1 MTTACLGL
9 EQQRHGFRDGDP
21 HGWNETWC
29 STVARRIRGEAAAKL
44 LAEGPRTAGLVVL
57 PSWVWRR
64 SKIDVGRKDRAMD
77 GGRLLMPI
85 HVAWSHG
92 PVVLVDS
99 SEPLELSWSAT
110 GMGLDIH
117 GTTTLS
123 LGDGPDRLDVT
134 ASEPPTEITMSAMPA
149 DRLERELQM
158 LQEDGHSAHWA
169 AVQGLSRYVEIAVN
183 KAHSRLAKDVAG
195 NPEHERPLLD
205 QVSLERVQDVM
216 VLGESGS
223 DSVVM
228 RVLDQ
233 SCEPSTFISC
243 DPSRWVWKKL
253 HQAAE
258 RHVAKAVGDPA
269 VGWKIRSVARRIG
282 VETEAD
288 LDRLLEE
295 YRRLYPGDKMGRW
308 RVLDALSVRPEVSAG
323 AAPLVEDR
331 DTA

>member
-1 MTTACLGL
+1 MTTAPLSL
-9 EQQRHGFRDGDP
+9 EQHRPGFRDGDP

-29 STVARRIRGEAAAKL
+29 STVARRIRGDAAEKL
-44 LAEGPRTAGLVVL
+44 LTEGPTEAGLLVL

-85 HVAWSHG
+85 HVSWSHG

-99 SEPLELSWSAT
+99 TEPVELTWSAT
-110 GMGLDIH
+110 GMGLDIS
-117 GTTTLS
+117 GTTTVS
-123 LGDGPDRLDVT
+123 LGDGPDLVDVT
-134 ASEPPTEITMSAMPA
+134 GSEPPAEITLSAMPPG
-149 DRLERELQM
+149 RLERELVA
-158 LQEDGHSAHWA
+158 LKEDGQAAHWA

-183 KAHSRLAKDVAG
+183 KAHARLAKDVAG
-195 NPEHERPLLD
+195 DPEHERPLLD
-205 QVSLERVQDVM
+205 QVSLEKVQDVM
-216 VLGESGS
+216 VLGETGA

-228 RVLDQ
+228 RVVDR
-233 SCEPSTFISC
+233 SCDPSTFVSC

-308 RVLDALSVRPEVSAG
+308 RVLDALSVRPEVSVG
-323 AAPLVEDR
+323 ASPLVEDR
-331 DTA
+331 DIA